1 MKKDWVLTKEA
12 FDQLLDWL
20 SPERSQAGKK
30 YEAIRKRLVE
40 IFASRRCYEAEELAD
55 ETINRV
61 TVKLPGIIADY
72 KGDPALYFYGVA
84 QKVYMEFLQKTRK
97 QVDPAT
103 LPSPARPESSKEL
116 ELDCLDRCIQQLP
129 LKSRALVVDYYLE
142 DREAQKDYRKK
153 LAGKLNLSFNAL
165 RIRAHR
171 VKETLHQCV
180 KSCIERAESET
191 NP

>member
-1 MKKDWVLTKEA
+1 MKKEWILTKEA

-30 YEAIRKRLVE
+30 YEAIRKRLIE

-61 TVKLPGIIADY
+61 TLKLPGLVGNY
-72 KGDPALYFYGVA
+72 HGDPALYFYGVA
-84 QKVYMEFLQKTRK
+84 QKVHLEFLQKTRR
-97 QVDPAT
+97 QVDPAP
-103 LPSPARPESSKEL
+103 LPSPEPTKNNKEM

-129 LKSRALVVDYYLE
+129 EKSRALVVGYYLE

-171 VKETLHQCV
+171 VKETLQQCV
-180 KSCIERAESET
+180 KSCCERAESEI
-191 NP
+191 NL